1 MGYLQHM
8 HVDFGSRLDLLFD
21 EMCQMNTKIGCIA
34 RRQSRL
40 GAFACFP
47 SPEHVE
53 KSSSSDGR
61 DNDDDFGSKYDDEMT
76 ISQ

>member
-47 SPEHVE
+47 SPEHAE

>member
-1 MGYLQHM
+1 M
-8 HVDFGSRLDLLFD
+8 HVDFGSCLDLLSD

-34 RRQSRL
+34 RLQSRL
-40 GAFACFP
+40 GAFTCFP
-47 SPEHVE
+47 SPKHAE
-53 KSSSSDGR
+53 KSSSLDGR